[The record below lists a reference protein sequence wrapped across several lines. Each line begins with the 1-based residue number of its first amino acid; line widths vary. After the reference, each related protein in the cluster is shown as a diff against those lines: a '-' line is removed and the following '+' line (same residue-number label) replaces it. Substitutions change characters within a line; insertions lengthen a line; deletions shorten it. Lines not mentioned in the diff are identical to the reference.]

1 MNIGILGIGV
11 IGSAIVKGFCLDEDN
26 EHRIYISPRG
36 EKIGTDLA
44 NQYPQVTRCLTNQEV
59 LDHSDL
65 IIIALLPQKGMEI
78 LRELQ
83 FKKTH
88 QVINLMSDKKL
99 DAIEAVIGKTKSLVH
114 MVPLSFISRREGP
127 IALYPE
133 DPSIISLFE
142 KMGHIIAV
150 NEVEKIEA
158 IAAITGLMTSYYRL
172 MNDIVS
178 WGTEH
183 HLSRHE
189 ATDYTSRFFEALSRH
204 GKSGDLAVLATEMTR
219 GGLNEM
225 GLLSI
230 DSQDGFKLWT
240 EVLEPMLEK
249 VKGRFQSST
258 HQDI

>member
-1 MNIGILGIGV
+1 MNIGSLGIGV
-11 IGSAIVKGFCLDEDN
+11 IGSAIVKGFCLNEDQ
-26 EHRIYISPRG
+26 EHQIYLSPRG
-36 EKIGTDLA
+36 EKIGSELA
-44 NQYPQVTRCLTNQEV
+44 KRYPQVTRCLTNQEV

-78 LRELQ
+78 LGELQ
-83 FKKTH
+83 FRKTH
-88 QVINLMSDKKL
+88 QVINLMSDKKR

-114 MVPLSFISRREGP
+114 MVPLSFISKREGP
-127 IALYPE
+127 IAIYPE
-133 DPSIISLFE
+133 DEAIISLFE

-172 MNDIVS
+172 MHDIVG

-183 HLSRHE
+183 HLSRQE

-204 GKSGDLAVLATEMTR
+204 GKSEDLSVLATEMTR

-225 GLLSI
+225 ALKSI
-230 DSQDGFKLWT
+230 SSEDGF
-240 EVLEPMLEK
+240 
-249 VKGRFQSST
+249 
-258 HQDI
+258 